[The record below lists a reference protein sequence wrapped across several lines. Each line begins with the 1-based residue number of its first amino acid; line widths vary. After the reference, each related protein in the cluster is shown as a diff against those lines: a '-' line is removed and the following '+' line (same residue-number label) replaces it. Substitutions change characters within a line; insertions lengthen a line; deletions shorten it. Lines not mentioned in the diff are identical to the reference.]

1 MFCRLWGYLGDHA
14 PPFGGGDGGG
24 ASIWECWASHLGVL
38 GQSSAAVLLPSPLK
52 LHSDPTVYLSAS
64 EVVWH
69 RILLS
74 GDVGNPVV

>member
-1 MFCRLWGYLGDHA
+1 MGFSLLKSPSLWGRGW
-14 PPFGGGDGGG
+14 GRGR
-24 ASIWECWASHLGVL
+24 HLGLLSPVS
-38 GQSSAAVLLPSPLK
+38 GAVLLPSPLK

-69 RILLS
+69 CILLS